1 MRDHPGLAPIR
12 EAGLL
17 GVAWGVI
24 LLTQGREVWSLVEGT
39 SPAEIDKVAI
49 RLLGARHLG
58 QGAAQLIGPGH
69 FQRTF
74 VTVDVIH
81 AATMLAVAVVDRDR
95 RRAALLTAGVA
106 AASAAITIAVRG
118 RDEHH

>member
-1 MRDHPGLAPIR
+1 MREHPDLAPIR
-12 EAGLL
+12 VAGLL
-17 GVAWGVI
+17 GVVWGVI
-24 LLTQGREVWSLVEGT
+24 LVTQGREVWSRVEGGP
-39 SPAEIDKVAI
+39 PAEIDKVAI

-81 AATMLAVAVVDRDR
+81 AGTMLALAAVDRGR
-95 RRAALLTAGVA
+95 RRSALLTAGVA

-118 RDEHH
+118 SR